1 MTVGSAPWTNKGRL
15 YKPFVEAH
23 LQMPLRCTLDVHF
36 IIMGRSVSTILIA
49 AILSASCY
57 GPAQR
62 SRVSRIRQ
70 RGFLVCGVFPG
81 IAGFAQID
89 SEGHYTGFDID
100 ICRAVAAAVVG
111 SAERIRYQPVAS
123 IDLFQRANDI
133 DIVSRRLTWSLRR
146 EGMHVLF
153 GPVTFYD
160 GQGFLVGERLHA
172 EHTTDLAGV
181 PICVAANSE
190 HDVTLTA
197 YFRRHQIALD
207 RVAVADGTAA
217 GRALAEGRCQAFS
230 ADISELAS
238 VRSKM
243 EDPRGFRLLDDRIS
257 QEPLAQLVRQEDV
270 DLFNVLR
277 WTVFAMIAAEDLDVT
292 SANVSEMASRNDP
305 DVARLLGVT
314 AGNGAA
320 LGLDE
325 AWARHVIADVGNYG
339 EVFERN
345 LGTATPIALERGLNA
360 LWTRGG
366 LLFAPP
372 LK

>member
-1 MTVGSAPWTNKGRL
+1 MW
-15 YKPFVEAH
+15 
-23 LQMPLRCTLDVHF
+23 
-36 IIMGRSVSTILIA
+36 RSVSTILIA
-49 AILSASCY
+49 AMLSASC
-57 GPAQR
+57 GGAAPP

-81 IAGFAQID
+81 IAGFARVD
-89 SEGHYTGFDID
+89 SQGHYSGFDID
-100 ICRAVAAAVVG
+100 FCRAVAAAIVG
-111 SAERIRYQPVAS
+111 SADRIRYQRVDS
-123 IDLFQRANDI
+123 INVFQRSSDI

-146 EGMHVLF
+146 EGLHVLF

-160 GQGFLVGERLHA
+160 GQGFLVPERLHA
-172 EHTTDLAGV
+172 DHAAQLAGI
-181 PICVAANSE
+181 PICVAEGSE
-190 HDVTLTA
+190 HDITLTA
-197 YFRRHQIALD
+197 YFRRHQIALNK
-207 RVAVADGTAA
+207 VPVVDGSAG
-217 GRALAEGRCQAFS
+217 GRALADGRCQVFS
-230 ADISELAS
+230 ADVSELAS
-238 VRSKM
+238 VRSGM
-243 EDPRGFRLLDDRIS
+243 ENPRGFRILADRIS
-257 QEPLAQLVRQEDV
+257 QEPLAQLVREEDV

-277 WTVFAMIAAEDLDVT
+277 WTVFAMIAAEELGVT
-292 SANVSEMASRNDP
+292 SANVSEMAAQDDP
-305 DVARLLGVT
+305 EIARLLGVS

-325 AWARHVIADVGNYG
+325 AWARHVITDVGNYG

>member
-1 MTVGSAPWTNKGRL
+1 MTDRD
-15 YKPFVEAH
+15 
-23 LQMPLRCTLDVHF
+23 DVIHSMSTF
-36 IIMGRSVSTILIA
+36 TIMWRSVSTLLIA
-49 AILSASCY
+49 AMLSASCD
-57 GPAQR
+57 GAAPG

-81 IAGFAQID
+81 IAGFARVD
-89 SEGHYTGFDID
+89 SQGHYTGFDVD
-100 ICRAVAAAVVG
+100 ICRAVAAAILG
-111 SAERIRYQPVAS
+111 SAERIRYQPVAT
-123 IDLFQRANDI
+123 IDLFQRSSDI

-146 EGMHVLF
+146 EGLQVLF

-160 GQGFLVGERLHA
+160 GQGFLVPARVKIERVT
-172 EHTTDLAGV
+172 ELAGV
-181 PICVAANSE
+181 PVCVAEGSE

-197 YFRRHQIALD
+197 YFRRNQIALD
-207 RVAVADGTAA
+207 RVGVADGAA
-217 GRALAEGRCQAFS
+217 GGRALAEGRCQAFS
-230 ADISELAS
+230 ADVSELAS
-238 VRSKM
+238 VRSMM
-243 EDPRGFRLLDDRIS
+243 ENPRGFRILADRIS
-257 QEPLAQLVRQEDV
+257 QEPLAQLVRQEDI

-277 WTVFAMIAAEDLDVT
+277 WTVFALIAAEEFGVT
-292 SANVSEMASRNDP
+292 SANVSEMAARDDP
-305 DVARLLGVT
+305 NIARLLG
-314 AGNGAA
+314 ASGGNGAA

-345 LGTATPIALERGLNA
+345 LGTSTPIGMERGLNA